1 MGFELIVRHR
11 ISVVLADLTR
21 PMFKLPYM
29 LFPTDIYLR
38 HLPLSLPI
46 SRFAPWV
53 LARDLAEIVRNTLPA
68 LPEDFRIEGDLA
80 IHANATVEAGVTFR
94 GPTIISAGCHIKA
107 NAYFRGGVWLGEHV
121 TIGPGCEIKS
131 SVICARSAIAHFNY
145 IGNSLIGADVN
156 FEAGSITA
164 NHFNER
170 EDKSISVL
178 VNGRR
183 HPTGVTKFGAVVGD
197 GCRIGANA
205 VLSPGTILLPG
216 TVVGRLQLVNQER
229 TE

>member
-1 MGFELIVRHR
+1 MTTLSPDYIRRGEAIIHPTA
-11 ISVVLADLTR
+11 VVEENV
-21 PMFKLPYM
+21 
-29 LFPTDIYLR
+29 I
-38 HLPLSLPI
+38 
-46 SRFAPWV
+46 
-53 LARDLAEIVRNTLPA
+53 
-68 LPEDFRIEGDLA
+68 
-80 IHANATVEAGVTFR
+80 FR
-94 GPTIISAGCHIKA
+94 GPTIMGAGCHVKA
-107 NAYFRGGVWLGEHV
+107 NAYFRKGVWLGEDV
-121 TIGPGCEIKS
+121 TIGPGCEIKRS
-131 SVICARSAIAHFNY
+131 LICDRTAIAHFNY

-178 VNGRR
+178 VDGRR

-216 TVVGRLQLVNQER
+216 TVVGRLQLVDQER